1 MMFTAIG
8 DPITITRMVIS
19 KDDFDFSAYK
29 GTLILLSGYSV
40 DITYLSIHFNLSS
53 EQEKWFPRIFSR
65 ALALSKTI
73 FFSEVTTPNDYSNDY
88 FNARRLH
95 CNPIK
100 LA

>member
-8 DPITITRMVIS
+8 DSITITRMVIS

-53 EQEKWFPRIFSR
+53 EQENGFQEFFRERSPCLRPFSFP
-65 ALALSKTI
+65 K
-73 FFSEVTTPNDYSNDY
+73 
-88 FNARRLH
+88 
-95 CNPIK
+95 
-100 LA
+100 